1 MVDIRTKARGKGIR
15 LTRDSQGKRV
25 KKTNEALRKEINL
38 RNLAAMKN
46 RVTQAAATMRTCRQ
60 LVKNRST
67 RTIKKSSPMM
77 RRAPPPPPP
86 PPPPPM
92 RRPIMARAVARGPA
106 MPPNLISQLKKNL
119 NRRGLRQIANRNART
134 SVA

>member
-46 RVTQAAATMRTCRQ
+46 RVTQAAATMRTCKQ
-60 LVKNRST
+60 LVKNRCT
-67 RTIKKSSPMM
+67 CATKKSSPMM
-77 RRAPPPPPP
+77 RWAPP

-92 RRPIMARAVARGPA
+92 RRPIMARVVAHGPA
-106 MPPNLISQLKKNL
+106 MPQNLISQLKKNL
-119 NRRGLRQIANRNART
+119 NRRGLRQIANRNARI

>member
-1 MVDIRTKARGKGIR
+1 MVDIRTKARRKGIR

-25 KKTNEALRKEINL
+25 KKTNEALRKEIDI
-38 RNLAAMKN
+38 RNLAVMKN

-60 LVKNRST
+60 LVKNQCTCATKKTSPA
-67 RTIKKSSPMM
+67 RT
-77 RRAPPPPPP
+77 PPPPRR
-86 PPPPPM
+86 M
-92 RRPIMARAVARGPA
+92 LIRRPTPIGRPT
-106 MPPNLISQLKKNL
+106 MPRNLLTQLQRNL

>member
-1 MVDIRTKARGKGIR
+1 MVDIRTKARRKGIR

-38 RNLAAMKN
+38 HNLAVMKN

-60 LVKNRST
+60 LVKNRCT
-67 RTIKKSSPMM
+67 CATKKMSPV
-77 RRAPPPPPP
+77 RAPPPPPP
-86 PPPPPM
+86 P
-92 RRPIMARAVARGPA
+92 RRMPTPIGRPA
-106 MPPNLISQLKKNL
+106 MPRNLLTQLQRNL

>member
-1 MVDIRTKARGKGIR
+1 MVDIRTKARRKGIR

-38 RNLAAMKN
+38 RNLAVMKN

-60 LVKNRST
+60 LVKNRCT
-67 RTIKKSSPMM
+67 CATKKMSPV
-77 RRAPPPPPP
+77 RAPPPPPP
-86 PPPPPM
+86 PRRMPI
-92 RRPIMARAVARGPA
+92 RRPAPIGRPA
-106 MPPNLISQLKKNL
+106 MPRNLLTQLQQNL

>member
-1 MVDIRTKARGKGIR
+1 MVDIRTKARRKGIR

-38 RNLAAMKN
+38 RNLAVMKN
-46 RVTQAAATMRTCRQ
+46 RVTQAAATMRACRQ
-60 LVKNRST
+60 LVKNRCT
-67 RTIKKSSPMM
+67 CATKKMSPV
-77 RRAPPPPPP
+77 RPPPPPP
-86 PPPPPM
+86 PP
-92 RRPIMARAVARGPA
+92 RRMPMARPAPIGRPA
-106 MPPNLISQLKKNL
+106 MPRNLLTQLQQNL

>member
-1 MVDIRTKARGKGIR
+1 MADIRTKARRKGIR

-25 KKTNEALRKEINL
+25 KKTNEDLRKEINI
-38 RNLAAMKN
+38 RNLAMMKN

-60 LVKNRST
+60 LVKNRCTCATKKMSPV
-67 RTIKKSSPMM
+67 RT
-77 RRAPPPPPP
+77 PPPPRR
-86 PPPPPM
+86 M
-92 RRPIMARAVARGPA
+92 LIRRPTPIGRPT
-106 MPPNLISQLKKNL
+106 MPRNLLTQLQRNL

>member
-1 MVDIRTKARGKGIR
+1 MVDIRTQARRKGIR

-38 RNLAAMKN
+38 RDLAVMKN

-60 LVKNRST
+60 LVKNRCT
-67 RTIKKSSPMM
+67 CATNKTSPMI
-77 RRAPPPPPP
+77 RRSPPRPPPPPP
-86 PPPPPM
+86 P
-92 RRPIMARAVARGPA
+92 RRVVMTHPTPIGRPA
-106 MPPNLISQLKKNL
+106 MPRNLLTQLQRNL

>member
-1 MVDIRTKARGKGIR
+1 MVDIRTKARKKGIR
-15 LTRDSQGKRV
+15 LTRDNQGKRV

-38 RNLAAMKN
+38 RNLAVMKN

-60 LVKNRST
+60 LVKNRCT
-67 RTIKKSSPMM
+67 CATKKMSPM
-77 RRAPPPPPP
+77 RVPPPPPP
-86 PPPPPM
+86 P
-92 RRPIMARAVARGPA
+92 RRMPMARPA
-106 MPPNLISQLKKNL
+106 PIGCPTMPRNLLVQLQRNL

>member
-15 LTRDSQGKRV
+15 LTRNNQGKRV

-67 RTIKKSSPMM
+67 CATKKSSPMM
-77 RRAPPPPPP
+77 RRASTSSSPSTYE
-86 PPPPPM
+86 
-92 RRPIMARAVARGPA
+92 ASYYGARG
-106 MPPNLISQLKKNL
+106 STWS
-119 NRRGLRQIANRNART
+119 RNAPESYIT
-134 SVA
+134 T

>member
-1 MVDIRTKARGKGIR
+1 MVDVRTKARGKGIR
-15 LTRDSQGKRV
+15 LTRDNQGKRV
-25 KKTNEALRKEINL
+25 KKTNDALRKEINL

-60 LVKNRST
+60 LVKNKCT
-67 RTIKKSSPMM
+67 CATKKSSPMM
-77 RRAPPPPPP
+77 RRAPP

>member
-46 RVTQAAATMRTCRQ
+46 RVTQAAATMRTCKQ
-60 LVKNRST
+60 LVKNRCT
-67 RTIKKSSPMM
+67 CATKKSSPMM
-77 RRAPPPPPP
+77 RLAPP

-106 MPPNLISQLKKNL
+106 MPLNLIAQLKKNL

>member
-1 MVDIRTKARGKGIR
+1 MADIRTKARGKGIR

-38 RNLAAMKN
+38 RDLAAMKN
-46 RVTQAAATMRTCRQ
+46 RVTQASATMRICRQ
-60 LVKNRST
+60 LVKNRTPKSPVRIVT
-67 RTIKKSSPMM
+67 MRT
-77 RRAPPPPPP
+77 PPRP

-92 RRPIMARAVARGPA
+92 MRPIKARAVARGPA
-106 MPPNLISQLKKNL
+106 MPPNLIAQLKKNL

>member
-1 MVDIRTKARGKGIR
+1 MVDIRTKARRKGIR

-38 RNLAAMKN
+38 HNLAVMKN

-60 LVKNRST
+60 LVKNRCT
-67 RTIKKSSPMM
+67 CATKKMSPV
-77 RRAPPPPPP
+77 RAPPPPPP
-86 PPPPPM
+86 PQRMPI
-92 RRPIMARAVARGPA
+92 RRPALIGRPT
-106 MPPNLISQLKKNL
+106 MPRNLLTQLQRNL

>member
-1 MVDIRTKARGKGIR
+1 MVDIRTKARRKGIR

-38 RNLAAMKN
+38 HNLAVMKN

-60 LVKNRST
+60 LVKNRCT
-67 RTIKKSSPMM
+67 CATKKMSPV
-77 RRAPPPPPP
+77 RAPPPPPP
-86 PPPPPM
+86 PQRMPI
-92 RRPIMARAVARGPA
+92 RRPAPIGRPT
-106 MPPNLISQLKKNL
+106 MPRNLLTQLQRNL

>member
-46 RVTQAAATMRTCRQ
+46 RVTQAAATMRTCKQ
-60 LVKNRST
+60 LVKNRCT
-67 RTIKKSSPMM
+67 CATKKSSPMM
-77 RRAPPPPPP
+77 RWAPP

-92 RRPIMARAVARGPA
+92 RRPIMARVVARGPA

-119 NRRGLRQIANRNART
+119 NRRGLRQIANRNARI

>member
-60 LVKNRST
+60 LVKNRCT
-67 RTIKKSSPMM
+67 CATKKSSPMM
-77 RRAPPPPPP
+77 RRVPP

-92 RRPIMARAVARGPA
+92 RRPITARAVTRGPA
-106 MPPNLISQLKKNL
+106 MPPNLIAQLKKNL

>member
-1 MVDIRTKARGKGIR
+1 MADIRTKARGKGIR
-15 LTRDSQGKRV
+15 LTRDNQGKRV
-25 KKTNEALRKEINL
+25 KKTNEALRKEMNL

-60 LVKNRST
+60 LVKNRCT
-67 RTIKKSSPMM
+67 YATKKSSPMM

-86 PPPPPM
+86 PPM
-92 RRPIMARAVARGPA
+92 RRPMARPVARGPA
-106 MPPNLISQLKKNL
+106 MPPNLIAQLKKNL
-119 NRRGLRQIANRNART
+119 NRRGLRQITNRNART

>member
-1 MVDIRTKARGKGIR
+1 MVDIRTQARRKGIR

-25 KKTNEALRKEINL
+25 KKTDEALRKEINL
-38 RNLAAMKN
+38 RNLAIMKN

-60 LVKNRST
+60 LVRNRCTCST
-67 RTIKKSSPMM
+67 KRTSPV
-77 RRAPPPPPP
+77 RVPPPPPLP
-86 PPPPPM
+86 
-92 RRPIMARAVARGPA
+92 RRMPMARPA
-106 MPPNLISQLKKNL
+106 PIGRPMMPRNLLTQLQRNL

>member
-1 MVDIRTKARGKGIR
+1 MVDIRTKARRKGIR

-38 RNLAAMKN
+38 RNLAVMKN

-60 LVKNRST
+60 LVKNRCT
-67 RTIKKSSPMM
+67 CATKKMSPV
-77 RRAPPPPPP
+77 RAPRPPPPPP
-86 PPPPPM
+86 
-92 RRPIMARAVARGPA
+92 RRMVITRPTPIGRPA
-106 MPPNLISQLKKNL
+106 MPRNLLTQLQKNL

-134 SVA
+134 SIA

>member
-46 RVTQAAATMRTCRQ
+46 RVTQAAATMRTCKQ
-60 LVKNRST
+60 LVKNRCT
-67 RTIKKSSPMM
+67 CATKKSSPMM
-77 RRAPPPPPP
+77 RLAPP

>member
-60 LVKNRST
+60 LVKNRCT
-67 RTIKKSSPMM
+67 CATKKSSPMM
-77 RRAPPPPPP
+77 RRAPPPP

>member
-1 MVDIRTKARGKGIR
+1 MVDIRTQARRKGIR

-38 RNLAAMKN
+38 RNLAVMKN

-60 LVKNRST
+60 LVKNRCT
-67 RTIKKSSPMM
+67 CAAKKTSPMI
-77 RRAPPPPPP
+77 RRSPPRPPPPPP
-86 PPPPPM
+86 
-92 RRPIMARAVARGPA
+92 RRVVMTRPDPIGRPA
-106 MPPNLISQLKKNL
+106 MPRNLLTQLQQNL

>member
-15 LTRDSQGKRV
+15 LTRNNQGKRV

-38 RNLAAMKN
+38 RDLAAMKN

-67 RTIKKSSPMM
+67 RTTKKSSPMM
-77 RRAPPPPPP
+77 RRAPPPP

-106 MPPNLISQLKKNL
+106 MPPNLITQLKKNL

>member
-1 MVDIRTKARGKGIR
+1 MADIRTKARGKGIR

-60 LVKNRST
+60 LVKNRCT
-67 RTIKKSSPMM
+67 CATKKSSPMM
-77 RRAPPPPPP
+77 RRVPP

-92 RRPIMARAVARGPA
+92 RRPITARAVTRGPA
-106 MPPNLISQLKKNL
+106 MPPNLIAQLKKNL

>member
-1 MVDIRTKARGKGIR
+1 MVDIRTKARRKGIR

-25 KKTNEALRKEINL
+25 KKTNEALQKEINL
-38 RNLAAMKN
+38 RNLAVMKN

-60 LVKNRST
+60 LVKNRCT
-67 RTIKKSSPMM
+67 CATKKMSPV
-77 RRAPPPPPP
+77 RPPPPPP
-86 PPPPPM
+86 PP
-92 RRPIMARAVARGPA
+92 RRMPMARPAPIGRPA
-106 MPPNLISQLKKNL
+106 MPRNLLTQLQRNL

>member
-1 MVDIRTKARGKGIR
+1 MVDIRTKARKKGIR

-25 KKTNEALRKEINL
+25 KKTNEALRKEINI
-38 RNLAAMKN
+38 RNLAVMKN

-60 LVKNRST
+60 LVKNRCT
-67 RTIKKSSPMM
+67 CATKKTSPA
-77 RRAPPPPPP
+77 RPPPPPP
-86 PPPPPM
+86 PPRRTPM
-92 RRPIMARAVARGPA
+92 VRPAPIGRPA
-106 MPPNLISQLKKNL
+106 MPRNLLTQLQRNL

>member
-1 MVDIRTKARGKGIR
+1 MADIRTKARGKGIR
-15 LTRDSQGKRV
+15 LTRDNQGKRV

-60 LVKNRST
+60 LVKNKCACAT
-67 RTIKKSSPMM
+67 KKSSPVV
-77 RRAPPPPPP
+77 RRAPPPP

-92 RRPIMARAVARGPA
+92 RRPMARPVARGPA
-106 MPPNLISQLKKNL
+106 MPPNLIAQLKKNL
-119 NRRGLRQIANRNART
+119 NRRGLRQKANRNART

>member
-1 MVDIRTKARGKGIR
+1 MADIRTKARGKGIR
-15 LTRDSQGKRV
+15 LTRDNQGKRV

-60 LVKNRST
+60 LVKNKCACAT
-67 RTIKKSSPMM
+67 KKSSPVV
-77 RRAPPPPPP
+77 RRAPPP

-92 RRPIMARAVARGPA
+92 RRPMARPVARGPA
-106 MPPNLISQLKKNL
+106 MPPNLIAQLKKNL
-119 NRRGLRQIANRNART
+119 NRRGLRQKANRNART

>member
-1 MVDIRTKARGKGIR
+1 MVDIRTQARRKGIR

-38 RNLAAMKN
+38 HNLAIMKN

-60 LVKNRST
+60 LVKNRCT
-67 RTIKKSSPMM
+67 CATKKTSPMI
-77 RRAPPPPPP
+77 RRSPPRPPPPPP
-86 PPPPPM
+86 P
-92 RRPIMARAVARGPA
+92 RRMPITRPTPIERPA
-106 MPPNLISQLKKNL
+106 MPRNLLTQLQQNL

>member
-1 MVDIRTKARGKGIR
+1 MVDIRTKARRKGIR

-38 RNLAAMKN
+38 HNLAVMKN

-60 LVKNRST
+60 LVKNRCT
-67 RTIKKSSPMM
+67 CATKKMSPV
-77 RRAPPPPPP
+77 RPPPPPP
-86 PPPPPM
+86 PPRRMPI
-92 RRPIMARAVARGPA
+92 RRPASMGRPA
-106 MPPNLISQLKKNL
+106 MPRNLLTQLQRNL